1 MIVKKIY
8 IVLVLVIIGS
18 LCSCSAVPQSPY
30 LIEPGAYGLQ
40 KAIISDL
47 TLLERFEIASDDIFY
62 DKEIRDKWY
71 WILNLSMQVKE
82 NAEYVISNSRWY
94 YIYKGFAYEIVG
106 NNLFKLSFI
115 DWCGNIHD
123 YNIDVILEKKVVYA

>member
-1 MIVKKIY
+1 MLKRLYVG
-8 IVLVLVIIGS
+8 LVIINS
-18 LCSCSAVPQSPY
+18 LALCSCSAVPQSPY

-71 WILNLSMQVKE
+71 WIFNLSMPVKE
-82 NAEYVISNSRWY
+82 NAEYAISNSRWY

-115 DWCGNIHD
+115 DWRTNIHD
-123 YNIDVILEKKVVYA
+123 YNIEVILEKQIVYA

>member
-1 MIVKKIY
+1 MLKRLYVS
-8 IVLVLVIIGS
+8 LVIIS
-18 LCSCSAVPQSPY
+18 SIALCSCSSVPQSPY

-71 WILNLSMQVKE
+71 
-82 NAEYVISNSRWY
+82 
-94 YIYKGFAYEIVG
+94 
-106 NNLFKLSFI
+106 
-115 DWCGNIHD
+115 
-123 YNIDVILEKKVVYA
+123 